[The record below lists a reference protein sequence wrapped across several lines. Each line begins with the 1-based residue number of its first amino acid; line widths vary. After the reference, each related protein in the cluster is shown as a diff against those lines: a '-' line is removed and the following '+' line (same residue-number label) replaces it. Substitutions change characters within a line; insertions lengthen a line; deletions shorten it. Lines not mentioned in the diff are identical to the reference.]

1 MKPIDN
7 GALFRFAELSM
18 IDELAL
24 IFNVASVSADHSV
37 PDFLIDFGTRASGT
51 DINLMTVLSCLLDCL
66 FGRFRNHAFI
76 IAQCSVNV
84 LKNNLAHNLVL
95 SS

>member
-7 GALFRFAELSM
+7 GALFRFAELFM
-18 IDELAL
+18 IDGLAL

-37 PDFLIDFGTRASGT
+37 KTDIPDFLIDFGTRASGT
-51 DINLMTVLSCLLDCL
+51 DINLMSVLSCLLDCL

-84 LKNNLAHNLVL
+84 
-95 SS
+95 